1 MLGLPNGVEWLII
14 LVIVVLLFGPGR
26 IGKTL
31 GELGSGLRSF
41 KDSFGGEKK
50 DDEQPKSPGDD
61 TKTK

>member
-1 MLGLPNGVEWLII
+1 MGLPSGVEWIII
-14 LVIVVLLFGPGR
+14 LVIIVLLFGPGR

-41 KDSFGGEKK
+41 KDSLSGDKK
-50 DDEQPKSPGDD
+50 DDDAPKASTDE

>member
-1 MLGLPNGVEWLII
+1 MGLPSGVEWIII
-14 LVIVVLLFGPGR
+14 LVIIVLLFGPGR

-41 KDSFGGEKK
+41 KDSLSGEKK
-50 DDEQPKSPGDD
+50 DDDESKASTDE